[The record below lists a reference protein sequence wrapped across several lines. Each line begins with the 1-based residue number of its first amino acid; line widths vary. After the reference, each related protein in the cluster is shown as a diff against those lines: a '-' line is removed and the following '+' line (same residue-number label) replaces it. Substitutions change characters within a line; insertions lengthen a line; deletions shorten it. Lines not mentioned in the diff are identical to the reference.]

1 MYTQEYFLNDI
12 PTSVAVQAHSGTS
25 MVPEKRGEFVR
36 SNYAEYM
43 AYFFDRVL
51 KIAGEEKREEAV
63 TELERYRQGYKD
75 RYNGVLRR
83 RSRVMSAMITGP
95 SNFPT
100 RRNQKASDS
109 YENAERE
116 LVEWSK
122 RVEEKIIRH
131 FTGSDIIRTGSADA
145 VAQLE
150 EKLAKMKAQH
160 EFMRAAN
167 KVIKGKGD
175 PDEKL
180 DALLALDDDLTEEAA
195 RKILSV
201 PDCYGIV
208 GFAPFKLTNSNARI
222 KAAEE
227 QLAKAKYLAT
237 QVTTETTVGKVR
249 MVNNTQD
256 DRMELYFPTRVS
268 KELYADMKSHG
279 FRFTP
284 SKSVSPMGCFQAY
297 RGRNADYYAPIFAAK
312 YNAENPE

>member
-25 MVPEKRGEFVR
+25 HVPEKRGEFVR

-43 AYFFDRVL
+43 AYFFDKVF

-75 RYNGVLRR
+75 RYQGVLRR
-83 RSRVMSAMITGP
+83 RGRVMSTMITGP

-109 YENAERE
+109 YENAERD

-122 RVEEKIIRH
+122 RVEEKIMRH
-131 FTGSDIIRTGSADA
+131 FTGSDVIRTGSADA
-145 VAQLE
+145 VTQLE
-150 EKLAKMKAQH
+150 EKLAKMKEQH

-227 QLAKAKYLAT
+227 QLTKAKYLAT
-237 QVTTETTVGKVR
+237 QTTTETMIGKVK
-249 MVNNTQD
+249 MVNNVED
-256 DRMELYFPTRVS
+256 DRLELHFPTRTS
-268 KELYADMKSHG
+268 KELYADLKGHG

-284 SKSVSPMGCFQAY
+284 SKSVAPSGCFQAF

-312 YNAENPE
+312 YNAENQD